1 MCTPMEVAVNQ
12 QLDTIRSCFNQ
23 KIRNGMFRP
32 IVRRLH
38 ADIAEDR
45 SQDALGL
52 VYQQYVRHAEKGE
65 ILDDALLVY
74 AARVRAEDLSRQVV
88 LCGGRARKT
97 CAMDPR
103 NYFEGKTEVVRLDQ
117 LLQDKQ
123 ECELLGLADSLT
135 ANPVRR
141 IVSAIDLEAWISS
154 LPEDDQVLLSMKMAG
169 HRLKSIGKKL
179 GIRTERVWSRC
190 RQLGY
195 ELAERAQLDV
205 PLSRRPIRN

>member
-12 QLDTIRSCFNQ
+12 QLDTIRSSFNQ

-52 VYQQYVRHAEKGE
+52 VYQQYVRHAEQGH
-65 ILDDALLVY
+65 ILDDALLVH

-88 LCGGRARKT
+88 LCGGKARKT

-103 NYFEGKTEVVRLDQ
+103 NYFEGKTEVLRLDQ
-117 LLQDKQ
+117 LLQDKE
-123 ECELLGLADSLT
+123 ECELLGLAESLA
-135 ANPVRR
+135 ANPLRK

-154 LPEDDQVLLSMKMAG
+154 LPEDDQVLLSMRMAG
-169 HRLKSIGKKL
+169 HRLKSIARRL
-179 GIRTERVWSRC
+179 GIRTEKAWSRC
-190 RQLGY
+190 QRLGH
-195 ELAERAQLDV
+195 ELAERAQLEIPV
-205 PLSRRPIRN
+205 SRRPIRN

>member
-1 MCTPMEVAVNQ
+1 MTQIA
-12 QLDTIRSCFNQ
+12 TIRSSFNE
-23 KIRNGMFRP
+23 KIRSGMFRP

-52 VYQQYVRHAEKGE
+52 VYQQFVRHAEKGI

-103 NYFEGKTEVVRLDQ
+103 NFHEGKVEVLRLNKI
-117 LLQDKQ
+117 LEDKE
-123 ECELLGLADSLT
+123 ECRLLGLADFMV
-135 ANPVRR
+135 ANPVRK
-141 IVSAIDLEAWISS
+141 IISAIDLEAWLAELSA
-154 LPEDDQVLLSMKMAG
+154 EDRQLLSMRMVG
-169 HRLKSIGKKL
+169 CGWNEIGNEL
-179 GIRTERVWSRC
+179 GISGSSAWARC
-190 RQLGY
+190 RRLGH
-195 ELAERAQLDV
+195 ELAERAQLEI
-205 PLSRRPIRN
+205 PCSRRPIRN